1 MVIGVSTNTFCSANT
16 VVAFNRWFSILGQSQ
31 ARAYMHTHISQDG
44 WTALHLA
51 AQEGHEDDVHRKV
64 LLKRCALHTF
74 TETVLRG
81 YHLTTAW
88 TYVAAS
94 TVKILD
100 ICYIILF

>member
-1 MVIGVSTNTFCSANT
+1 MVFNFGSVSSKSVHA
-16 VVAFNRWFSILGQSQ
+16 
-31 ARAYMHTHISQDG
+31 HTHITNE

-94 TVKILD
+94 TVKLLD
-100 ICYIILF
+100 VCYIIVF